1 MQVQINKPVT
11 LGSTTYGKGQHNVP
25 AEDAQGWFF
34 DALVKDGSV
43 VVLRADEPEQKVAA
57 EAQGEAKAARK
68 SRKNTE
74 TSPEDAAT
82 TEGE

>member
-11 LGSTTYGKGQHNVP
+11 LGSTTYGKGQHAIP

-34 DALVKDGSV
+34 DALVKDGTV
-43 VVLRADEPEQKVAA
+43 VVLRADEPEQKANA
-57 EAQGEAKAARK
+57 EAQGEAKAGRK

-74 TSPEDAAT
+74 ASPEDVSTA
-82 TEGE
+82 EGE